1 MNTRQFS
8 AFFSVAF
15 FCCSIQVSEAGAY
28 KFSIDYHAVN
38 DGWSWLPSVPSSFR
52 SASDVNIDL
61 GFDFGRFGLEARHSN
76 LDLNL
81 LRPVEPKDVSLS
93 ADKDVVSF
101 FYAISHH
108 QKITLSLSEQ
118 KANQQRFSCYNF
130 SNITVGSCE
139 GADFQV
145 DNATEKYSV
154 LKGDLVGIS
163 ADTSTIGVSFSQQ
176 ADAKWLDSFSV
187 GFYSTTHDYDW
198 LTPVEDLSSPFIL
211 GLEFNGKR
219 LGNAITEAFN
229 KFPQRDEWR
238 LNQINLSGEKSVPI
252 YSNFEAY
259 VISDFV
265 FLNYSD
271 YREVSSPPKYNIKLQ
286 AGLRYL
292 TETYLFEFYGN
303 YYHHNLIA
311 FEPITFNQRTEHYFN
326 QPYGDI
332 GIKLE
337 FRFPAS

>member
-8 AFFSVAF
+8 ALFSVAF
-15 FCCSIQVSEAGAY
+15 FCCSIQVSEAAVY
-28 KFSIDYHAVN
+28 KFSLDYQAMN
-38 DGWSWLPSVPSSFR
+38 DGWSSLPSVPSSFH

-61 GFDFGRFGLEARHSN
+61 GIDIGRFGLEARRSN

-81 LRPVEPKDVSLS
+81 VRSLEPKDVSLS
-93 ADKDVVSF
+93 ADKDAFSL
-101 FYAISHH
+101 FYTISHH

-118 KANQQRFSCYNF
+118 KAKHQRFSCYNF

-145 DNATEKYSV
+145 DNANEKYSV

-163 ADTSTIGVSFSQQ
+163 ADAYSIGVSFSQQ
-176 ADAKWLDSFSV
+176 TDAKWLDSFSV
-187 GFYSTTHDYDW
+187 GLYSTTHDYDW

-211 GLEFNGKR
+211 GLVFNGKQ

-229 KFPQRDEWR
+229 KFPQRDDWR
-238 LNQINLSGEKSVPI
+238 LNQINLSGAKSIPI
-252 YSNFEAY
+252 YGNVEAY

-265 FLNYSD
+265 FLNYAN
-271 YREVSSPPKYNIKLQ
+271 YRAVGSTPKYNVKLQ
-286 AGLRYL
+286 AGLRYMA
-292 TETYLFEFYGN
+292 EAYLLEFYGN

-311 FEPITFNQRTEHYFN
+311 FEPITFNQRTEHHFDK
-326 QPYGDI
+326 PYGNI

-337 FRFPAS
+337 LRLPAI